1 MPLEIN
7 HVGGLAVGT
16 APEEV
21 VVAHFVQCRQ
31 RGEGRDVT
39 TDIGGLV
46 GLGDHRHGVPAD
58 VSPDQSLHL
67 EVARIFG
74 FLLGRDRIEV
84 GRRGDVRNRVA
95 LIAQPLHH
103 AGDQL
108 ACLLGGLALQNQ
120 SQQIL
125 HRGAM
130 PVGCGQGTTRG
141 GTFGAPVDRGGRTMV
156 GTRGIQDSIA
166 GAEAPEAVRYSI
178 GHHCQV
184 QG

>member
-7 HVGGLAVGT
+7 HVGGLAVGS

-21 VVAHFVQCRQ
+21 VVAYLVQCRQ
-31 RGEGRDVT
+31 RSEGGDVT
-39 TDIGGLV
+39 TDVGGLV
-46 GLGDHRHGVPAD
+46 GLGNHRHGVPAD
-58 VSPDQSLHL
+58 VSSDQALHL

-74 FLLGRDRIEV
+74 FLLGWDGVEV

-95 LIAQPLHH
+95 LIAEPLHH
-103 AGDQL
+103 AGDEF
-108 ACLLGGLALQNQ
+108 AGLLRGLALQNQ

-178 GHHCQV
+178 GLHCQV